1 MEVRRHRPG
10 ISLDIPRELGSDQ
23 LGKLGLSIGAVLVV
37 IASTSHCLDIPQRK
51 GISGLQLGDFLV
63 QSQESPTFCN
73 FDSQMVTSGQCAH

>member
-37 IASTSHCLDIPQRK
+37 IASTSHYLDIPKRK
-51 GISGLQLGDFLV
+51 GSAAFSRETPRLKLEMSDYR
-63 QSQESPTFCN
+63 
-73 FDSQMVTSGQCAH
+73 